1 MGPDGMGLLAL
12 VHPDDRAHVSETL
25 ENALRKKEPF
35 ELTYRI
41 ITSWN
46 EEKWVWEQGA
56 GVHAGGA
63 GEQAPL
69 LVEASST
76 T

>member
-41 ITSWN
+41 ITHGMRKNGSGSKARASMPEARGNRPPSLWR
-46 EEKWVWEQGA
+46 
-56 GVHAGGA
+56 
-63 GEQAPL
+63 
-69 LVEASST
+69 ASST